1 MIVTMDRVRN
11 IVAEAL
17 YLEKDEV
24 TPDASLMKDLGAESI
39 DFLDIIFRL
48 EKEFNIKIPKGDIE
62 KKARGSLTDA
72 EFAVGGVIQ
81 PKGLSALKAAMPEI
95 DPGEFHDKLN
105 IRDIPTLFTV
115 ATFDRMV
122 REQLPAKDGSNVLP
136 IGAVSGIAPLR
147 ESRV

>member
-1 MIVTMDRVRN
+1 MIVTMDRVRT

-17 YLEKDEV
+17 YLDKAEV

-48 EKEFNIKIPKGDIE
+48 EKEFNIKIPKGDVE
-62 KKARGSLTDA
+62 KRARGSLTDA

-81 PKGLSALKAAMPEI
+81 PKGLSALKASMPEI

-105 IRDIPTLFTV
+105 IRDIPGLFTV

-122 REQLPAKDGSNVLP
+122 REQLVGKD
-136 IGAVSGIAPLR
+136 AVEALQTGMSSGVAGTR
-147 ESRV
+147 ESTI